1 MNTCQFAIGI
11 MLNFHSLDV
20 YLKMSKIVENSKSTQ
35 VIQETDSY
43 KPYGFFLNPVINHC
57 YVLFVY
63 MLIFIYMN
71 KYV

>member
-1 MNTCQFAIGI
+1 M
-11 MLNFHSLDV
+11 
-20 YLKMSKIVENSKSTQ
+20 
-35 VIQETDSY
+35 QETDSY

-63 MLIFIYMN
+63 MPIYIDMN